1 MRTKSKI
8 LKMFLIL
15 MVTWS
20 WSWSPGF
27 ARADVE
33 WTVKTQLDLKAPP
46 LDVYESADGQWLF
59 ILTPEEILIY
69 SIAEDKV
76 MNRVPVDRRYDRV
89 IHSWKN
95 SILILTSSSENT
107 VKVIQLEEIHKFDLS
122 GLPFKGPENAP
133 VTLAVFSDYQ

>member
-1 MRTKSKI
+1 
-8 LKMFLIL
+8 MFLIL